1 MLKDIIFKNTP
12 KFSIKKPGTNKTVWF
27 RPMLV
32 KEEKKLLILQEM
44 GSKQEI
50 INSISEII
58 EECFDDIKA
67 DSLPT
72 YELDYYFIQLR
83 AKSIGEE
90 INAKFICP
98 ETNEK
103 INLNINLNDIQIKGV
118 EKFNTNV
125 KINDAL
131 VFTFRAPS
139 YKDLQSLSESNLN
152 YETLIDLTVKCL
164 LSIQKQSEIIDMK
177 GYQKEEIQDLI
188 SNMTSKEFDKIIDF
202 FDSIP
207 TYSKEVSYTTSD
219 GINRKITI
227 SGIEDF
233 FMLAS
238 AI

>member
-1 MLKDIIFKNTP
+1 MLKDIIFKNTA
-12 KFSIKKPGTNKTVWF
+12 KFSIKKPGTNKMLWF

-58 EECFDDIKA
+58 DECFDEINA
-67 DSLPT
+67 GSLPT
-72 YELDYYFIQLR
+72 YEFDYYFIQLR
-83 AKSIGEE
+83 TKSIGEE

-98 ETNEK
+98 DTSEK
-103 INLNINLNDIQIKGV
+103 INLKINLNDIQIKGL

-125 KINDAL
+125 KINDTL
-131 VFTFRAPS
+131 VFTFRPPS
-139 YKDLQSLSESNLN
+139 YKDLKDLNEANLN
-152 YETLIDLTVKCL
+152 YDTLIALTVKCL
-164 LSIQKQSEIIDMK
+164 LSIQKQNEIIEVKEYPISEI
-177 GYQKEEIQDLI
+177 EDLI
-188 SNMTSKEFDKIIDF
+188 SNITSKEFEKIIDF

-207 TYSKEVSYTTSD
+207 TFSKDVSYKRSD
-219 GINRKITI
+219 GVDRKIVI